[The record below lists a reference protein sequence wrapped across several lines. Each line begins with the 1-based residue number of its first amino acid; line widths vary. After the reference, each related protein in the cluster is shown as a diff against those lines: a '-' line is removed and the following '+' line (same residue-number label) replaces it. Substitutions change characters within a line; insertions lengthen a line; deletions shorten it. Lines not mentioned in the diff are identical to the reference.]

1 MKVINIFFVDLVTS
15 SKIRISLVETRIV
28 PDITLN
34 ENVETVLV
42 RECLEVI
49 IL

>member
-42 RECLEVI
+42 GECLEVI